1 MKENIYNSFGH
12 CVGNSL
18 TWADLIVFDSTIQG
32 KSQNLMNIKF
42 EHIEKVKKTVEKH
55 PKISAYLKRRPETL
69 FFLILVLEYLL

>member
-1 MKENIYNSFGH
+1 M
-12 CVGNSL
+12 GNSL
-18 TWADLIVFDSTIQG
+18 TWADLMVFDIYSTIQG

-69 FFLILVLEYLL
+69 FFSLFR